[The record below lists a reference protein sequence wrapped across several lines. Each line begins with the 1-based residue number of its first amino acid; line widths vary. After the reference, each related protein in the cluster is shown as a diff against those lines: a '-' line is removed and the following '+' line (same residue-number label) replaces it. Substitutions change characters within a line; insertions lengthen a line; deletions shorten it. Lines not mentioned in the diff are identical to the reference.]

1 MPLVLQAF
9 VAGKLTQ
16 ALQLYTSAIR
26 KAEAALD
33 KVSVERPYI
42 TEGQHIESELCMT
55 LSWLRRQTTSGT

>member
-42 TEGQHIESELCMT
+42 TEVNILNPSFA
-55 LSWLRRQTTSGT
+55 